1 MTNPVP
7 GVPRQFGGEGKFV
20 LATRIGFVARGL
32 LYTTIGLLVLRSGR
46 TEDPQGAIEALGTG
60 GGRWLLALMAFGFF
74 AYGLWRLAEAAFGME
89 SGGEDDAE
97 TTGKRAAAGVSG
109 ALHLLL
115 GWQTIRLWQGSGA
128 SQGSG
133 PQEQAS
139 GVLGLPGGPVLLGI
153 VALALVGG
161 GLYQL
166 YEAYRAK
173 FLQRLAEGAGQMEW
187 VQWLGRAGYA
197 ARGVVFLLCGYFLG
211 KAALGANASE
221 AGGMD
226 QALDW
231 LSSPTDLIV
240 ATGLFLF
247 GLYSLVEARY
257 RRVLR
262 PPIERAEAGIRGKIP
277 G

>member
-1 MTNPVP
+1 VP
-7 GVPRQFGGEGKFV
+7 GVPHQLGGEGKFV

-46 TEDPQGAIEALGTG
+46 TEDPQGAIEALGSG
-60 GGRWLLALMAFGFF
+60 GGQWLLALMALGFF
-74 AYGLWRLAEAAFGME
+74 AYGLWRIAEAAFGME
-89 SGGEDDAE
+89 SGSDDGAE

-109 ALHLLL
+109 LLHLLL
-115 GWQTIRLWQGSGA
+115 GLQTIRLWRGAGGGQGNGA
-128 SQGSG
+128 E
-133 PQEQAS
+133 EQAS

-153 VALALVGG
+153 VALALIGG
-161 GLYQL
+161 GFYQL
-166 YEAYRAK
+166 YESYRAK
-173 FLQRLAEGAGQMEW
+173 FLSRLAEGAGQKEW

-197 ARGVVFLLCGYFLG
+197 ARGTVFLICGFFLG
-211 KAALGANASE
+211 KAALDTNASA

-257 RRVLR
+257 RRVQR
-262 PPIERAEAGIRGKIP
+262 PPIERAEQEIRSKMP